1 MVFLKRLR
9 PAGII
14 AAITVCFFL
23 AHGIALGA
31 DDDVQS
37 SINKV
42 QPMLNSAQYEEAL
55 KELRGAEKKATG
67 AEVFAVE
74 WNLAQAYAGLG
85 DTKKAAQSCERAIAA
100 APDDTAKARAHN
112 LKGRIYT
119 GDHSSKKELSMGEA
133 EFRAAIQLAPNFAA
147 AHFDLGQTL
156 LRENDDP
163 DGIAELKAYL
173 DEVPNGEEAKRAR
186 AMIANPARAK
196 GHFSP
201 DFSFTTMEGQQISSD
216 SFRGKV
222 VLLEFWASW
231 CPPCQASAPS
241 LAHLY
246 REHAKDKDRF
256 EFVSISVDQ
265 DEAAWQHFVEKHH
278 LEWVQARDAKHDV
291 IRRFFGEGRQFYIPT
306 YFVIGGDGA
315 IVGAHDDWSPSMEA
329 VLNDDINKALKQLP
343 ATPAESAQKN

>member
-1 MVFLKRLR
+1 MILLKRLR

-14 AAITVCFFL
+14 AAITVCLF
-23 AHGIALGA
+23 AVHGNALGA

-67 AEVFAVE
+67 AQVFAVE
-74 WNLAQAYAGLG
+74 WNLARTYAGLG
-85 DTKKAAQSCERAIAA
+85 DTKNAAKSCDRAIAA
-100 APDDTAKARAHN
+100 APDDIAKARAHN

-119 GDHSSKKELSMGEA
+119 GDQSNKKELSIGEA

-173 DEVPNGEEAKRAR
+173 DEMPNGEEAKRAH

-201 DFSFTTMEGQQISSD
+201 DFSFTTMEGQRISSD

-231 CPPCQASAPS
+231 CPPCQEAAPS

-246 REHAKDKDRF
+246 RERAKDRDRF

-265 DEAAWQHFVEKHH
+265 DVDAWHHFVEKHH
-278 LEWVQARDAKHDV
+278 LEWVQARDGNRDV
-291 IRRFFGEGRQFYIPT
+291 TRLFFGEGRRFYIPT

-315 IVGAHDDWSPSMEA
+315 IVSARDDWSPSMEA
-329 VLNDDINKALKQLP
+329 FLNDDINKALKQLP
-343 ATPAESAQKN
+343 ATQAEPPEKN